1 MPKQKAELPYYELGR
16 VPPQATD
23 LEEAVLGAI
32 MIDKGAL
39 EEAMEISITP
49 NIFYKDAHQLIVK
62 AIINLW
68 RHGNPV
74 DILTVREEL
83 QTTDDLEAVGGV
95 FYISQLTNKVASTI
109 SIEYWI
115 RIIMQKYLRREVI
128 RLSAISTREAFEND
142 VDVFDLIDKTQT
154 GLDNLD
160 PRLKSKSSRDSTN
173 ITEQLERSV
182 FDAKKDEAPLYYE
195 TKWPKFNRLVGT
207 SKNRIVV
214 IAGANGE
221 GKSRFV
227 ATWMFQLLD
236 KYPNVSILWYC
247 LEDDAIDMLLFY
259 LANKVG
265 LKTKDIK
272 LRKFDSDKK
281 QAIINHTG
289 AFRDFDI
296 QFREHWDKVVN
307 ISRHFKKFCRDRE
320 DRLNILVIDNILSL
334 QDRQDFKG
342 KINEMYDYIYAE
354 LLAIRQSTKG
364 MIVVVHHF
372 TDEQSKQ
379 ERLKTGYMPVESDIK
394 GTEGVRRI
402 ATSVGL
408 INNPGRKKNLL
419 AEYDPDAAR
428 VLKHLFILDPSKTRD
443 DSNVSNEEIIYF
455 IKSLDYNIFI
465 EVDQLK

>member
-1 MPKQKAELPYYELGR
+1 MPKKKIDLSYYELGQI
-16 VPPQATD
+16 PPQAAD

-32 MIDKGAL
+32 MVDKNAL
-39 EEAMEISITP
+39 EEAMEIALTP
-49 NIFYKDAHQLIVK
+49 DIFYKDAHQCIAK

-74 DILTVREEL
+74 DILTVKEEL
-83 QTTDDLEAVGGV
+83 QIANNLEIVGGAW
-95 FYISQLTNKVASTI
+95 YISELTNKVASTI
-109 SIEYWI
+109 NLEYWI
-115 RIIMQKYLRREVI
+115 RIIMQKYLRREII
-128 RLSAISTREAFEND
+128 RLSAISRKEAFED
-142 VDVFDLIDKTQT
+142 DIDVFDLIDKTQT
-154 GLDNLD
+154 ELDNLD
-160 PRLKSKSSRDSTN
+160 PRLKSKSSRNSVN
-173 ITEQLERSV
+173 ITEQLEKSV
-182 FDAKKDEAPLYYE
+182 FNVKENEAPLYYE
-195 TKWPKFNRLVGT
+195 TKWPKFDRLVGT

-227 ATWMFQLLD
+227 ATWMFQLLN
-236 KYPNVSILWYC
+236 KYSKISILWYC

-259 LANKVG
+259 LANKVK

-272 LRKFDSDKK
+272 LRKFNDERK
-281 QAIINHTG
+281 QAIIEHIKT
-289 AFRDFDI
+289 FRDFDI
-296 QFREHWDKVVN
+296 QFREHWDRIAN
-307 ISRHFKKFCRDRE
+307 IGRHFKKFCRERD
-320 DRLNILVIDNILSL
+320 DRLNILIIDNILSL

-342 KINEMYDYIYAE
+342 RINEMYDYINAE
-354 LLAIRQSTKG
+354 LLAIKQSTRE

-372 TDEQSKQ
+372 TDEQGKQ

-394 GTEGVRRI
+394 GTEGFRRV

-419 AEYDPDAAR
+419 QEYSPDAAR

-455 IKSLDYNIFI
+455 IKSLDYNIFV
-465 EVDQLK
+465 EVEQLK